1 MAGFLRKIKQKIRLL
16 SGKIEEHQQ
25 AITFAEAGQQEY
37 AESLLQKKKVEK
49 IKKPRK
55 LIVVARKSAFS
66 RELIDYSLEM
76 ALRMSSNLVA
86 LNTAPF
92 SIEALMFLSSSRDKM
107 CQEFQEL
114 SEKNARL
121 FQEEANRKG
130 VHFEHLVKFTGID
143 EALEEI
149 GEEVQIDLVISE
161 NEGKEVAARIEK
173 GERSRRDFIVYTM
186 S

>member
-1 MAGFLRKIKQKIRLL
+1 MAGFLRKIKEKLRIL

-25 AITFAEAGQQEY
+25 AITFAEAGHHEHVD
-37 AESLLQKKKVEK
+37 EILRDKEVEK
-49 IKKPRK
+49 VKKPSK
-55 LIVVARKSAFS
+55 LVVVGKESTFS

-76 ALRMSSNLVA
+76 AQRMSSEMIA
-86 LNTAPF
+86 LNTAP
-92 SIEALMFLSSSRDKM
+92 LSSGAHKLLSSTRDTM

-130 VHFEHLVKFTGID
+130 VHFKHLVKFTDTD

-149 GEEVQIDLVISE
+149 GEEVLIDFVISE
-161 NEGKEVAARIEK
+161 NEGEEVAARVES
-173 GERSRRDFIVYTM
+173 GESLRQEIFVY
-186 S
+186 SIL

>member
-1 MAGFLRKIKQKIRLL
+1 MAGFLKKVKEKIRLL

-25 AITFAEAGQQEY
+25 AITFAEAGHHEHVD
-37 AESLLQKKKVEK
+37 ELLQKKEVEK

-55 LIVVARKSAFS
+55 LVVVGKESAFS

-76 ALRMSSNLVA
+76 AQRMSSNMVA
-86 LNTAPF
+86 LNTAPL
-92 SIEALMFLSSSRDKM
+92 SSGAHKLLSSSRDKM

-114 SEKNARL
+114 SEKSARL

-130 VHFEHLVKFTGID
+130 VNFEHLVKFTETD

-149 GEEVQIDLVISE
+149 GEEVHIDFVISE
-161 NEGKEVAARIEK
+161 NEGNEVAARVENS
-173 GERSRRDFIVYTM
+173 ERLRREIFVYSM
-186 S
+186 L